1 MIQSTLAAFAFLVM
15 LAQPG
20 DANRYSGDPVLP
32 GSVVKLQD
40 DIKLAAKEPGVIV
53 HLAVEEG
60 AQVRSGEEIGKID
73 DSEPQI
79 QKEAAKYAYNAAKKA
94 AEDDVEIRFQK
105 AAADVAEAE
114 HQRIL
119 EANRQAKGAISESD
133 VRKAKLEHTKA
144 LLGIEKTAH
153 DQELAKFEMYTKAAE
168 YKAAE
173 LAIKRRVLVAPFD
186 GEVVT
191 LYRKQDEWVSPG
203 DPVLRLVRLDTMNV
217 EGFVDQKL
225 YDPHEVRDC
234 EVTVEV
240 EMARGRKETLKG
252 RIKAVSPLIDH
263 RGMYAVRAEVPNRQQ
278 DGRWLLRDG
287 LTATMT
293 IHLGSSTTS
302 TADASRPR

>member
-20 DANRYSGDPVLP
+20 DANRYSSDPVLP

-105 AAADVAEAE
+105 AAADVAQAE
-114 HQRIL
+114 HEQLL
-119 EANRQAKGAISESD
+119 EANRKAKGAFSASD

-153 DQELAKFEMYTKAAE
+153 DQELAKFERYTKAAE

-293 IHLGSSTTS
+293 IHLGSSTPS